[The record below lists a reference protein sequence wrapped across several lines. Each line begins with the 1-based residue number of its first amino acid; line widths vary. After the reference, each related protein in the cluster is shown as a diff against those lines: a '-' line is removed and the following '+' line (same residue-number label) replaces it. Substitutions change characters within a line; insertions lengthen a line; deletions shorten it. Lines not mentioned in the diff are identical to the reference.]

1 MQSNQVRSRE
11 AAEQESPAR
20 ECRES
25 GTGINQVPQGTAEAD
40 SRLNHAAETTRLM
53 VLARIITRSHA
64 CSRELAL
71 DLLARG
77 YAVEIVSPDSIP
89 DNIADLELRV
99 ETDPGNQLI
108 ASVEAHDGD
117 HSASLEFLHHLKA
130 PMVDFIRRPPDPREA
145 AYLSKEPVGFNAELR
160 LAEISVED
168 VELPAEAPQPAAK
181 AVSRAAEIPL
191 HPDLDPRSNIEE
203 SARSTTPVDSLPS
216 LPAKPPSHSARQ
228 AAEIAPP
235 IAPPIPQPTTA
246 RPTMLRPTITAPP
259 MLRPVAELRRRD
271 RSAGWLWRAAL
282 GFATVALLALVL
294 GFGLRRTGKAPAQI
308 SGAAPAERVAAPPA
322 DVDLLSAVNPEKA
335 PERTQGEAPAQVAA
349 SAVSSP
355 ALRSEGRSEGSQ
367 APDELPVAKP
377 GAATAR
383 AGVRPSSPHRDDLI
397 ARDTVTY
404 LDERYRP
411 VPKAKAA
418 KRFARRHPSSRPHR
432 GDVIAANSV
441 AYLDTKPTPKAA
453 KQTPGTKRPSNQN

>member
-1 MQSNQVRSRE
+1 M
-11 AAEQESPAR
+11 A
-20 ECRES
+20 
-25 GTGINQVPQGTAEAD
+25 
-40 SRLNHAAETTRLM
+40 
-53 VLARIITRSHA
+53 LARIITRSHA

-130 PMVDFIRRPPDPREA
+130 PMVDFIRRPPDPVEA
-145 AYLSKEPVGFNAELR
+145 AYFSQEPLSFNAELPV
-160 LAEISVED
+160 AEISVED
-168 VELPAEAPQPAAK
+168 VELPAEAPQPAPK
-181 AVSRAAEIPL
+181 AVSRAAETPL
-191 HPDLDPRSNIEE
+191 HPGLDPRSNIEE
-203 SARSTTPVDSLPS
+203 STRPIAPANSLPS
-216 LPAKPPSHSARQ
+216 SPPMPLSHSARE
-228 AAEIAPP
+228 AAK
-235 IAPPIPQPTTA
+235 IAPPIPKPTIT
-246 RPTMLRPTITAPP
+246 RPTIAKPTMA
-259 MLRPVAELRRRD
+259 LPVPEPRRRN
-271 RSAGWLWRAAL
+271 RPAGWLWRAAL

-308 SGAAPAERVAAPPA
+308 SGAVPAERVAAPPA

-335 PERTQGEAPAQVAA
+335 PERIQGEAPAQVAA
-349 SAVSSP
+349 SAVSP
-355 ALRSEGRSEGSQ
+355 PDLRSELRSEGSQ
-367 APDELPVAKP
+367 EPDELPVAKP

-383 AGVRPSSPHRDDLI
+383 AKVRPSSPNRDDLI

-418 KRFARRHPSSRPHR
+418 KHFARRHPSSRPHR